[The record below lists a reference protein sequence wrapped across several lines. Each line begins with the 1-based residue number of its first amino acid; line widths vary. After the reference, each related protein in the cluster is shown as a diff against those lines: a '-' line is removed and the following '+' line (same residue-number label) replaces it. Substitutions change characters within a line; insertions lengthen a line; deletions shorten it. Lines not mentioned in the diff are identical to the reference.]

1 MKKYLIITTSLFIF
15 LSLLFGCKKILE
27 EKPVGV
33 LSPEGFFKSKR
44 DVEAA
49 IAGAYGNLASE
60 PLFGRQY
67 VCAIMLRDDM
77 VDIGNRGTTV
87 ERIQVNDFNMDSRNG
102 MVARF
107 WPIWYQVIS
116 AVNAAES
123 GAKSI
128 GLAEADINP
137 LIAEARFVK
146 AFGYF
151 HLVRVFGDIPY
162 IDEFVSDPEK
172 VKSISKTKEADVY
185 AKIIEAMQF
194 AKQWLPAS
202 QPSDMRTRPT
212 KATASA
218 YLASMYLTTG
228 NYPKAYEEAKWVI
241 DNRVAYKYVLEPD
254 FQNVFRAEIA
264 NSLKET
270 IFAVDF
276 LAKISV
282 GNLNDD
288 LLPPMVGIRNVPESG
303 FGVCVPSLKTFTEW
317 DARDYRRKVSFSDST
332 LNAAGVLIPF
342 TSFPN
347 EKRPHIAKFR
357 RFPGNANL
365 DGRYSDNNY
374 ADMRYAE
381 ILLIAAEALTET
393 SGVTQEAVDY
403 VNQVRT
409 RARNWPGRVSTFP
422 ENLVLAGLS
431 KQQMIDLVME
441 ERKLELAFEWK
452 RWFDIKRR
460 KLGDVVFKGTNSLEP
475 RANFD
480 ATRDYL
486 MPLPQTELE
495 INPNLKPQ
503 NPGY

>member
-15 LSLLFGCKKILE
+15 LSLLFGCEKILE

-107 WPIWYQVIS
+107 WPFWYQVIS

-123 GAKSI
+123 GAKSLN
-128 GLAEADINP
+128 LAEADINP

-146 AFGYF
+146 AFSYF

-185 AKIIEAMQF
+185 IKIIEAMQF

-228 NYPKAYEEAKWVI
+228 NYAKAYEEAKWVI

-254 FQNVFRAEIA
+254 FQNVFRAETA

-276 LAKISV
+276 LARISV

-317 DARDYRRKVSFSDST
+317 DARDYRRRVSFSDST

-393 SGVTQEAVDY
+393 SGATQEAVDY
-403 VNQVRT
+403 VNLVRT

-431 KQQMIDLVME
+431 KQQMIDLVID

-460 KLGDVVFKGTNSLEP
+460 RLGDVVFKGANSLEP

>member
-1 MKKYLIITTSLFIF
+1 
-15 LSLLFGCKKILE
+15 
-27 EKPVGV
+27 
-33 LSPEGFFKSKR
+33 
-44 DVEAA
+44 
-49 IAGAYGNLASE
+49 
-60 PLFGRQY
+60 
-67 VCAIMLRDDM
+67 
-77 VDIGNRGTTV
+77 
-87 ERIQVNDFNMDSRNG
+87 
-102 MVARF
+102 
-107 WPIWYQVIS
+107 
-116 AVNAAES
+116 
-123 GAKSI
+123 
-128 GLAEADINP
+128 
-137 LIAEARFVK
+137 
-146 AFGYF
+146 
-151 HLVRVFGDIPY
+151 
-162 IDEFVSDPEK
+162 
-172 VKSISKTKEADVY
+172 
-185 AKIIEAMQF
+185 
-194 AKQWLPAS
+194 
-202 QPSDMRTRPT
+202 
-212 KATASA
+212 
-218 YLASMYLTTG
+218 
-228 NYPKAYEEAKWVI
+228 
-241 DNRVAYKYVLEPD
+241 
-254 FQNVFRAEIA
+254 
-264 NSLKET
+264 
-270 IFAVDF
+270 
-276 LAKISV
+276 V

-317 DARDYRRKVSFSDST
+317 DARDYRRRVSFSDST

-403 VNQVRT
+403 VNLVRT

-431 KQQMIDLVME
+431 KQQMIDLVID

-460 KLGDVVFKGTNSLEP
+460 RLGDVVFKGANSLEP

>member
-1 MKKYLIITTSLFIF
+1 MKKYLLNIAVLTIAFM
-15 LSLLFGCKKILE
+15 LLNGCKKTLE
-27 EKPVGV
+27 ENPVGI

-44 DVEAA
+44 DVESA
-49 IAGAYGNLASE
+49 IFGAYGSLASE

-77 VDIGNRGTTV
+77 VDIGNRGTTA
-87 ERIQVNDFNMDSRNG
+87 ERIQVNDFNMDARNG

-107 WPIWYQVIS
+107 WPIWYQVVS
-116 AVNAAES
+116 AVSAAES
-123 GAKSI
+123 GALSL
-128 GLAEADINP
+128 GLPEAEINP
-137 LIAEARFVK
+137 LIAEARFVR
-146 AFGYF
+146 AFGYY

-162 IDEFVSDPEK
+162 IDEFVTDPEK

-185 AKIIEAMQF
+185 AKIITELQF
-194 AKQWLPAS
+194 AKQWLPES
-202 QPSDMRTRPT
+202 QPSDIRTRPT

-218 YLASMYLTTG
+218 YLASVYLTTG
-228 NYPKAYEEAKWVI
+228 NFAKAYEEAKWVI
-241 DNRVAYKYVLEPD
+241 DNRTTYKYLLEPD
-254 FQNVFRAEIA
+254 FQNVFRGETA
-264 NSLKET
+264 NTLKET

-276 LAKISV
+276 LSKISV
-282 GNLNDD
+282 GNYNDD
-288 LLPPMVGIRNVPESG
+288 LVAPMVGIRNVPESG
-303 FGVCVPSLKTFTEW
+303 FGVCVPSLKTFTDW

-332 LNAAGVLIPF
+332 LNAAGVLIPY
-342 TSFPN
+342 TAFPN

-357 RFPGNANL
+357 RFPGNANV
-365 DGRYSDNNY
+365 DGRYSDYNY

-381 ILLIAAEALTET
+381 VLLIAAEALTET
-393 SGVTQEAVDY
+393 NGPAQEAVDY

-422 ENLVLAGLS
+422 ENLALAGLT

-460 KLGDVVFKGTNSLEP
+460 NLGDLVFKGPNSLEP

-480 ATRDYL
+480 AKRDYL